1 MLSIKFLCE
10 VDNHRC
16 LRLGIGRFCA
26 SNLTWFSTAENSK
39 EFSVQ
44 LGYSF
49 AVNRALV
56 HDHAVWK
63 WLQLLLSM
71 SVCVSFTLFTMFEV
85 VVSQFELAV

>member
-1 MLSIKFLCE
+1 
-10 VDNHRC
+10 
-16 LRLGIGRFCA
+16 LGIGRFCA
-26 SNLTWFSTAENSK
+26 SNLTWFSTAEHAK

-63 WLQLLLSM
+63 WLQLLPSM
-71 SVCVSFTLFTMFEV
+71 SVCDSFTLLTMFEV
-85 VVSQFELAV
+85 VLSQFELAYLSM